1 MKRIKDERLIKESN
15 KLNAKMFYLISV
27 LLLIVVTIQAVNKLP
42 IQVYGLGLLSFVIS
56 SCYVIIQK
64 ARKGLFFLKEKDEVL
79 ESINQSILATGFT
92 IDFWILI
99 IGEFLLMFLNLEYT
113 LWYVMYLLTVMI
125 PSLIITIFSI
135 KNGWLIWGGQK
146 RQEVGKKELR
156 KRVVIGALF
165 FGTVMSFPELY
176 HDGAFHAEG
185 ILWLLGMAIMWGVPF
200 YFIFSL
206 LVDAGEKKA
215 DKQIKEV
222 NQSEK

>member
-56 SCYVIIQK
+56 SGYVIIQK

-113 LWYVMYLLTVMI
+113 WWYVIYLLTVMI

-156 KRVVIGALF
+156 KGVVIGALF
-165 FGTVMSFPELY
+165 FGIVMSFPELY
-176 HDGAFHAEG
+176 HDGTFHAEG